1 MTNPPPAWAN
11 VHIGLG
17 STNSNASDNSH
28 TAAEFLAQ
36 IANGTYELEIDCIRD
51 ALMNEDTDEA
61 QRQKIQLPAVTWSG
75 SFSQRRADALLAHT
89 GILCVDIDHIDSFDD
104 TSKLQQRI
112 GADPHTAAVFRS
124 PSGCGLKVLVLASPA
139 PTNDS
144 EHKKLFSLVE
154 RHFLDTYS
162 LPIDPA
168 CKDVSRLCFLSC
180 DPQMIVNDAPV
191 PFAWQAFEATSTWE
205 PKQAPQRPVVPA
217 GVALKPG
224 EDYDARGDFFA
235 LLKAHGWKPLQGG
248 KYWTRPGKNAGISAS
263 WGHHPGMFW
272 VFSSST
278 ELEQGRSYTPWQ
290 VYAMLEHGGDFRAA
304 ARQLAAEGYG
314 EKREKSEKPVAP
326 DEEESGVLGTQV
338 VPEEELP
345 DRAPFPADLFAPA
358 ARAMIDE
365 IERIHGVDADI
376 PAACILS
383 AVSAVLGRGLQV
395 ECRGRR
401 TMANVFT
408 IIGAKSG
415 IGKSVTSQPI
425 FEPVAL
431 IDNEETEESN
441 PLATMREARKRAA
454 DAMIKAL
461 ERPVKDEGPADRHH
475 RENLIR
481 EELERKKTIEDA
493 MVPPRILAE
502 NVTTEKLAHL
512 LWKNREQI
520 CVFSAD
526 CGDVVANL
534 LGRYSEGTEDESLLL
549 KAFSGDPI
557 RVDRMGRESIALK
570 SPCLALCL
578 IGTQP
583 VMRKL
588 WANDQFRTGGLLP
601 RLLPVFSESLPVED
615 DGSTRAID
623 PQAKADWEHLVRE
636 LHSAYHESEEIQLI
650 EVTPEA
656 GEVFRNARNEFVRL
670 CRTGGMPD
678 LFASFQ
684 ARESEQAI
692 RIAAI
697 LHAIEHGAQAHT
709 YQMTEA
715 TALAGVEMARW
726 FIEQHRDA
734 LHDAL
739 RADDA
744 EAAAKL
750 TAKLKARG
758 GSATMRDLKRLHMN
772 EGEVLRM
779 VERYPAKFEL
789 VEDDKTGAG
798 RKTAR
803 VNLK

>member
-1 MTNPPPAWAN
+1 MTNTFPAWAN
-11 VHIGLG
+11 VRIGLG
-17 STNSNASDNSH
+17 SATSNASDNSH
-28 TAAEFLAQ
+28 TAAEFLEK
-36 IANGTYELEIDCIRD
+36 IAKGTYELEIDCIRD
-51 ALMNEDTDEA
+51 ALMNEDANEA
-61 QRQKIQLPAVTWSG
+61 QNQKIQLPAVTWSG
-75 SFSQRRADALLAHT
+75 TFSPRKADALQAHS

-104 TSKLQQRI
+104 TTRLQQRI
-112 GADPHTAAVFRS
+112 GADPRTAAVFRS

-139 PTNDS
+139 PANDQ
-144 EHKKLFSLVE
+144 EHKKLFALVE
-154 RHFLDTYS
+154 RHFLDAFA

-168 CKDVSRLCFLSC
+168 CKDVSRLCFLSS
-180 DPQMIVNDAPV
+180 DPNMIVNDAPL
-191 PFAWQAFEATSTWE
+191 PFEWKAFDASAAWE
-205 PKQAPQRPVVPA
+205 PQQAAQRPAVPA

-224 EDYDARGDFFA
+224 EDYDARGDFFG
-235 LLKAHGWKPLQGG
+235 LLKSHGWKPLQGG

-263 WGHHPGMFW
+263 WGHYPGMFW
-272 VFSSST
+272 VFTSST

-290 VYAMLEHGGDFRAA
+290 VYAVLEHGGDFKAA
-304 ARQLAAEGYG
+304 ARQLSAEGYG
-314 EKREKSEKPVAP
+314 EKREKQTLAQ
-326 DEEESGVLGTQV
+326 DEDESGVLGTQAV
-338 VPEEELP
+338 LEEELP
-345 DRAPFPADLFAPA
+345 DRAPFPAELFAPA

-425 FEPVAL
+425 FEPLAL
-431 IDNEETEESN
+431 IDNEQTEECN
-441 PLATMREARKRAA
+441 RMATMREARKRAA
-454 DAMIKAL
+454 EAMIKAL
-461 ERPVKDEGPADRHH
+461 ERPVKDEGPSDRQH

-481 EELERKKTIEDA
+481 DELEAKKTLEDA
-493 MVPPRILAE
+493 MIPPRILAE
-502 NVTTEKLAHL
+502 NVTTEKLAHM

-534 LGRYSEGTEDESLLL
+534 LGRYAEGTEDESLLL

-557 RVDRMGRESIALK
+557 RVDRMGRESIALTG
-570 SPCLALCL
+570 PCLAMCL

-601 RLLPVFSESLPVED
+601 RLLPVFSESQPVED

-623 PQAKADWEHLVRE
+623 PQARGDWEQLIRE
-636 LHSAYHESEEIQLI
+636 LHAAYHESEEIRLI
-650 EVTPEA
+650 EATPEA

-684 ARESEQAI
+684 AREAEQAI

-697 LHAIEHGAQAHT
+697 LHAIEHGAQAQT
-709 YQMTEA
+709 FQLTEE
-715 TALAGVEMARW
+715 TALAGVQMAKW
-726 FIEQHRDA
+726 FIAQHRDA

-739 RADDA
+739 KADDA

-750 TAKLKARG
+750 TKKLKARG
-758 GSATMRDLKRLHMN
+758 GTATMRELKRLHMD
-772 EGEVLRM
+772 EGEVLRI
-779 VERYPAKFEL
+779 VEHYPAKFEI
-789 VEDDKTGAG
+789 VNDAPEAG
-798 RKTAR
+798 GWKSAR
-803 VNLK
+803 INLK

>member
-1 MTNPPPAWAN
+1 
-11 VHIGLG
+11 
-17 STNSNASDNSH
+17 
-28 TAAEFLAQ
+28 
-36 IANGTYELEIDCIRD
+36 
-51 ALMNEDTDEA
+51 
-61 QRQKIQLPAVTWSG
+61 
-75 SFSQRRADALLAHT
+75 
-89 GILCVDIDHIDSFDD
+89 
-104 TSKLQQRI
+104 
-112 GADPHTAAVFRS
+112 
-124 PSGCGLKVLVLASPA
+124 
-139 PTNDS
+139 
-144 EHKKLFSLVE
+144 
-154 RHFLDTYS
+154 
-162 LPIDPA
+162 
-168 CKDVSRLCFLSC
+168 
-180 DPQMIVNDAPV
+180 MIVNDAPV

-224 EDYDARGDFFA
+224 EDYDARGDFFG

-272 VFSSST
+272 VFTSST

-441 PLATMREARKRAA
+441 RLATMREARKRAA

-481 EELERKKTIEDA
+481 KNLRERRPLRMRWSRRA
-493 MVPPRILAE
+493 SFAE
-502 NVTTEKLAHL
+502 NVH
-512 LWKNREQI
+512 
-520 CVFSAD
+520 
-526 CGDVVANL
+526 
-534 LGRYSEGTEDESLLL
+534 
-549 KAFSGDPI
+549 
-557 RVDRMGRESIALK
+557 DR
-570 SPCLALCL
+570 
-578 IGTQP
+578 
-583 VMRKL
+583 
-588 WANDQFRTGGLLP
+588 
-601 RLLPVFSESLPVED
+601 
-615 DGSTRAID
+615 
-623 PQAKADWEHLVRE
+623 
-636 LHSAYHESEEIQLI
+636 
-650 EVTPEA
+650 EA
-656 GEVFRNARNEFVRL
+656 GPPA
-670 CRTGGMPD
+670 
-678 LFASFQ
+678 
-684 ARESEQAI
+684 
-692 RIAAI
+692 
-697 LHAIEHGAQAHT
+697 
-709 YQMTEA
+709 
-715 TALAGVEMARW
+715 VEKS
-726 FIEQHRDA
+726 
-734 LHDAL
+734 
-739 RADDA
+739 RAD
-744 EAAAKL
+744 L
-750 TAKLKARG
+750 R
-758 GSATMRDLKRLHMN
+758 
-772 EGEVLRM
+772 VLRGL
-779 VERYPAKFEL
+779 R
-789 VEDDKTGAG
+789 
-798 RKTAR
+798 
-803 VNLK
+803 

>member
-1 MTNPPPAWAN
+1 MTNTPPAWAN

-17 STNSNASDNSH
+17 STTSNASDNSH

-36 IANGTYELEIDCIRD
+36 IAQGTYELEIDCILD
-51 ALMNEDTDEA
+51 ALINEDTDDA

-75 SFSQRRADALLAHT
+75 SFSQRRADALLTHT

-104 TSKLQQRI
+104 TTKLQQRI
-112 GADPHTAAVFRS
+112 GSDPHTAAVFRS
-124 PSGCGLKVLVLASPA
+124 PSGCGLKVLVLAEPA
-139 PTNDS
+139 PANDS
-144 EHKKLFSLVE
+144 EHKKLFALVE
-154 RHFLDTYS
+154 RHFLDTYA
-162 LPIDPA
+162 LPIDPS
-168 CKDVSRLCFLSC
+168 CKDVSRLCFLSS

-191 PFAWQAFEATSTWE
+191 PFKWQAFDASAAWE
-205 PKQAPQRPVVPA
+205 PERVAQRPAVPA
-217 GVALKPG
+217 GVTMKPG
-224 EDYDARGDFFA
+224 EDYDARGDFFG

-263 WGHHPGMFW
+263 WGHYPGMFW
-272 VFSSST
+272 VFTSAT
-278 ELEQGRSYTPWQ
+278 ELEQGRSYSPWQ
-290 VYAMLEHGGDFRAA
+290 VYAMLEHGGDFKAA

-314 EKREKSEKPVAP
+314 EKREKPAKPLAP
-326 DEEESGVLGTQV
+326 DEDESGVLGTQA
-338 VPEEELP
+338 VPDEELP
-345 DRAPFPADLFAPA
+345 DRAPFPSYLFAPT
-358 ARAMIDE
+358 ARAIIDE
-365 IERIHGVDADI
+365 IERIHGVDPDI
-376 PAACILS
+376 PSACILS
-383 AVSAVLGRGLQV
+383 AASAVIGRGLQV

-401 TMANVFT
+401 TMANIFA

-425 FEPVAL
+425 FEPLAF
-431 IDNEETEESN
+431 IDNDKTEECN
-441 PLATMREARKRAA
+441 RLATMREARKRTAE
-454 DAMIKAL
+454 AMIKAL
-461 ERPVKDEGPADRHH
+461 ERPIKDEGPADRLH

-481 EELERKKTIEDA
+481 EELETKKTIEDA

-502 NVTTEKLAHL
+502 NVTTEKLAHM

-623 PQAKADWEHLVRE
+623 PQASGDWEQLIRE
-636 LHSAYHESEEIQLI
+636 LHAAYHDAEEIQLI
-650 EVTPEA
+650 EATPEA

-692 RIAAI
+692 RIAAV

-709 YQMTEA
+709 YQLTEE
-715 TALAGVEMARW
+715 TALAGVQMAKW
-726 FIEQHRDA
+726 FIAQHRDA

-739 RADDA
+739 KADDA

-750 TAKLKARG
+750 TKKLKARG
-758 GSATMRDLKRLHMN
+758 GAATMRDLKRLHMD
-772 EGEVLRM
+772 EGEVLRL
-779 VERYPAKFEL
+779 VERYPSKFEL
-789 VEDDKTGAG
+789 VEDAPGLGGWKSV
-798 RKTAR
+798 RI
-803 VNLK
+803 NLK